1 VTCNRRPAFATLS
14 YVSEWWP
21 PLNLTSDI
29 RHPHPCADPSP
40 DPDPEGPR
48 HAAQDLEKGETR
60 AFKQARAFYEGL
72 ADRLVASGHAL
83 DVFAC
88 SLDQVGLDEMR
99 PAVASTGLGFCL

>member
-1 VTCNRRPAFATLS
+1 MELS
-14 YVSEWWP
+14 RLWQPFSTP
-21 PLNLTSDI
+21 I
-29 RHPHPCADPSP
+29 RTV
-40 DPDPEGPR
+40 
-48 HAAQDLEKGETR
+48 HAVQDHEKGETR

-99 PAVASTGLGFCL
+99 PAVAGTGAACWEASSPLM

>member
-1 VTCNRRPAFATLS
+1 MILRRPA
-14 YVSEWWP
+14 V
-21 PLNLTSDI
+21 
-29 RHPHPCADPSP
+29 
-40 DPDPEGPR
+40 
-48 HAAQDLEKGETR
+48 QDLEKGETR

-99 PAVASTGLGFCL
+99 PAVAGTGLQRLLSASARCLSDGAKP

>member
-1 VTCNRRPAFATLS
+1 MKWRVDC
-14 YVSEWWP
+14 
-21 PLNLTSDI
+21 
-29 RHPHPCADPSP
+29 
-40 DPDPEGPR
+40 
-48 HAAQDLEKGETR
+48 QDLEKVETR

-99 PAVASTGLGFCL
+99 PAVASTGVRLPDSTCRQPSPSSHGMLRR